1 MRARDKIKKWLL
13 LCVAMVL
20 WGGMAHAAE
29 LPSTPADTC
38 RILAFCNPPEAGTIT
53 GSLSGDYAIGTVLT
67 FTAEAN
73 PGYYFSNWTNGFGE
87 VVSVSKTYTHVVTYH
102 CILIANF
109 TNHPGIGNLVTN
121 ADGSQG
127 VLFHVNPEG
136 TEGWMVALDDA
147 STSCRWGDNTNVLAL
162 HEMPFQLPIALEDQ
176 SGYLNTSILR
186 NLQDPANGYAA
197 SVVDFDNSWYLP
209 SVGQLRK
216 LYSALPFI
224 ETAITDAGGTTMSD
238 GSYWSS
244 SEYSSGEAFSP
255 AFALNSLPKGASCRV
270 RAIRN
275 YVMAGN
281 NVVLVASNNNSY
293 GTATVSGNGT
303 FTNGQLVTV
312 TATPNAGY
320 AFDHWSE
327 DGVAVSYDAQYQ
339 FTFTRSRSLVAH
351 FALKGSVGSIISNAD
366 GSKGVVFWQ
375 SPDGTEG
382 LMVAL
387 EDTSEGCAWGEN
399 VNALTLIN
407 KPFNLPIALEDISG
421 NTNTR
426 CIRKHQGTDN
436 GYAASVVDFEHGWYL
451 PSVGELRKLYAAL
464 PLIEDALAIAGGVT
478 LTTDT
483 YWSST
488 EYNNGTAATATF
500 AISNAYK
507 AGAGRVRAIRHFST
521 LGPNAIAVRANDA
534 ACGTVSGGSSN
545 LAYNQSVTVTATPN
559 EGYVFNYWTENGM
572 IVSYNAQY
580 QFPFSRSRSLV
591 AHFMVPG
598 SVGSVVN
605 NADGSRSVVFWQS
618 PDGTEG
624 LMVAM
629 EDASESCAWGQN
641 VNALT
646 LINKPFNLP
655 VALEDVSGNTNTRC
669 IRNHQGTENEYAA
682 TVVDFEHGWYLPS
695 VGELR
700 KLYAALPQIEP
711 VLLNAGGVMLTEN
724 TYWSST
730 EYTDG
735 TAATAT
741 FTISNANKGDAGRV
755 RAIRH
760 FSTAGVNAIAV
771 KANDATVGT
780 VSGSGNYN
788 NGQTVTVTAT
798 PNAGY
803 TFNYWTENGMIVSF
817 DANYAFPFTRSRS
830 LVANF
835 VLENSVGSVITNE
848 DGSRG
853 VIFHRDPTGIG
864 GWMVALEDASAGC
877 KWNDN
882 FDVPELE
889 NLNPSFTVNLL
900 SDMDGI
906 HNNRILRTAFE
917 ANPEYAVNQ
926 TDYENGWYL
935 PTAGQL
941 RKLYAVMPQIEP
953 VILNAGGVMLTENP
967 YWSSTERTAG
977 QTWAPAFD
985 FNALNKGDAGRVRAI
1000 RNYLMPEEQEGHIFV
1015 GTNGTQW
1022 SDPSNWINPSSN
1034 LLENDDDV
1042 IVATRCVVDEGA
1054 SVRSLTMAAGSTIS
1068 VDEGKTLAATESI
1081 SNTYETRI
1089 NLREGAQLTT
1099 PTENTWFAMK
1109 KTIQGYNNMDGGWY
1123 TIATPAVDNMRADD
1137 MAQGNYDL
1145 FAYDEPTNYWINQKQ
1160 EDGGFAKLNLGQGYL
1175 YANFGTRTLN
1185 FEGQAKASNAAFS
1198 VPVSYTAFAYP
1209 LDGLN
1214 LLGNPFTNNININS
1228 LQVDGITLT
1237 AYYKLQ
1243 YDDAW
1248 MVYTDADNEPIRPA
1262 EGFLIRCVA
1271 GGNVVFNAATKNA
1284 TTNGY
1289 VRLVLY
1295 EADKMLDRTYLKTTK
1310 GEGLGKMEVVR
1321 PPVSLFFRQDDG
1333 DYAIAASKNGK
1344 AEYQLGF
1351 QTVKDGTFTIVTDL
1365 LDAECGYL
1373 HLIDQLTGEDIDLLS
1388 TSSYTFEAKTT
1399 NGVNR
1404 FKLVFSNSE
1413 NANGNE
1419 R

>member
-13 LCVAMVL
+13 LCVAIVL

-53 GSLSGDYAIGTVLT
+53 GNLSGDYAIGTVLT

-73 PGYYFSNWTNGFGE
+73 PGYYFSNWTNGFGD
-87 VVSVSKTYTHVVTYH
+87 VVSVSKTYTHIVTYH

-136 TEGWMVALDDA
+136 TEGWMVALNDA
-147 STSCRWGDNTNVLAL
+147 STSCQWGDNSNVLAL

-197 SVVDFDNSWYLP
+197 SVVDFDNGWYLP

-224 ETAITDAGGTTMSD
+224 ETAITDAGGTTLSEND
-238 GSYWSS
+238 YWAS
-244 SEYSSGEAFSP
+244 SEYSSGQAFSVK
-255 AFALNSLPKGASCRV
+255 FVLNAPNKGGSCRV

-281 NVVLVASNNNSY
+281 NVVLVASNNSSY

-312 TATPNAGY
+312 TATPTAGY

-351 FALKGSVGSIISNAD
+351 FALKGSVGSIISNPD

-387 EDTSEGCAWGEN
+387 EDASEGCSWGEN
-399 VNALTLIN
+399 VNALTLVN
-407 KPFNLPIALEDISG
+407 KPYDLPIALEDVSG

-426 CIRKHQGTDN
+426 CIRNHQGTDN

-500 AISNAYK
+500 ALSNAYK

-591 AHFMVPG
+591 AHFVVPG

-629 EDASESCAWGQN
+629 EDASESCAWGEN

-655 VALEDVSGNTNTRC
+655 IALEDVSGNTNTRC

-682 TVVDFEHGWYLPS
+682 SIVDFEHGWYLPS

-730 EYTDG
+730 EYNDV
-735 TAATAT
+735 TAATVT

-771 KANDATVGT
+771 KANDATLGT

-798 PNAGY
+798 PNEGY

-877 KWNDN
+877 MWNNN

-906 HNNRILRTAFE
+906 HNNRILRNAFE

-953 VILNAGGVMLTENP
+953 VILNAGGVMLTENS

-977 QTWAPAFD
+977 QAWTPAFE
-985 FNALNKGDAGRVRAI
+985 FSASNKGGSCRVRAI
-1000 RNYLMPEEQEGHIFV
+1000 RNYLIPEVEPGKHIFV
-1015 GTNGTQW
+1015 GTNGTLLW
-1022 SDPSNWINPSSN
+1022 SDPNNWINPSKN
-1034 LLENDDDV
+1034 LMDNDDDV
-1042 IVATRCVVDEGA
+1042 IIATRCVVDVDA
-1054 SVRSLTMAAGSTIS
+1054 SVRSLTMAVGSTIS
-1068 VDEGKTLAATESI
+1068 VDEGKILTATESI
-1081 SNTYETRI
+1081 SNTYESRI
-1089 NLREGAQLTT
+1089 NLSEGAQLMN
-1099 PTENTWFAMK
+1099 PTENTWFTLK
-1109 KTIQGYNNMDGGWY
+1109 KSILGYVNNDGGGWY
-1123 TIATPAVDNMRADD
+1123 TIASPAVAGMDADTF
-1137 MAQGNYDL
+1137 AQGNYDL
-1145 FAYDEPTNYWINQKQ
+1145 YYYDEPTSYWINQKMD
-1160 EDGGFAKLNLGQGYL
+1160 DGGFDKLNLGQGYL
-1175 YANFGTRTLN
+1175 YANAALRTFT

-1198 VPVSYTAFAYP
+1198 MPITNTALAYP
-1209 LDGLN
+1209 LNGFN
-1214 LLGNPFTNNININS
+1214 LIGNPYTKNISINS
-1228 LQVDGITLT
+1228 LSLNGI
-1237 AYYKLQ
+1237 AFNSYYKLQ
-1243 YDDAW
+1243 NDTSFV
-1248 MVYTDADNEPIRPA
+1248 VYTNEPILPA
-1262 EGFLIRCVA
+1262 EGFFVRSLA
-1271 GGNVVFNAATKNA
+1271 GDLSFNATAKNAATNA
-1284 TTNGY
+1284 Y

-1295 EADKMLDRTYLKTTK
+1295 EAEKMHDRAYLKTTE
-1310 GEGLGKMEVVR
+1310 GEGLGKMEKGR
-1321 PPVSLFFRQDDG
+1321 PSATLYFRQDDR
-1333 DYAIAASKNGK
+1333 DYAIAVRKDGI

-1351 QTVKDGTFTIVTDL
+1351 QTIYNGTFTIIADL
-1365 LDAECGYL
+1365 MEAECSYL

-1388 TSSYTFEAKTT
+1388 TPSYTFEARTT
-1399 NGVNR
+1399 DNANR
-1404 FKLVFSNSE
+1404 FKLVLSNSE
-1413 NANGNE
+1413 DTNGNE
-1419 R
+1419 K

>member
-13 LCVAMVL
+13 LCVAMLL
-20 WGGMAHAAE
+20 WGGMVHAAE

-87 VVSVSKTYTHVVTYH
+87 VVSISKTYTHVVTYH
-102 CILIANF
+102 CVLIANF

-136 TEGWMVALDDA
+136 TEGWMVALNDA
-147 STSCRWGDNTNVLAL
+147 SPGVQWGDNSNVLAL

-197 SVVDFDNSWYLP
+197 SVVDFDNGWYLP

-224 ETAITDAGGTTMSD
+224 ETAITDAGGTTLSEND
-238 GSYWSS
+238 YWAS
-244 SEYSSGEAFSP
+244 SEYSSGQAFSVN
-255 AFALNSLPKGASCRV
+255 FALNASNKGGSCRV

-312 TATPNAGY
+312 TATPSAGY

-366 GSKGVVFWQ
+366 GSRGVVFWQ

-387 EDTSEGCAWGEN
+387 EDASESCAWGEN
-399 VNALTLIN
+399 VNALTLVN
-407 KPFNLPIALEDISG
+407 KPYDLPIALEDVSG

-426 CIRKHQGTDN
+426 CIRNHQGTDN

-464 PLIEDALAIAGGVT
+464 PLIENALAIAGGVT

-488 EYNNGTAATATF
+488 EYDNGTTATATF
-500 AISNAYK
+500 AISNAPK

-521 LGPNAIAVRANDA
+521 LGPNAVAARANDA

-591 AHFMVPG
+591 AHFVVPG

-655 VALEDVSGNTNTRC
+655 IALEDVSGNTNTRC

-730 EYTDG
+730 EYNDG
-735 TAATAT
+735 TAATVT

-771 KANDATVGT
+771 KANDASVGT

-788 NGQTVTVTAT
+788 NGQSVTVTAT
-798 PNAGY
+798 PNEGY

-853 VIFHRDPTGIG
+853 VIFHRDPAGIG
-864 GWMVALEDASAGC
+864 GWMVALEDASEGC
-877 KWNDN
+877 VWNNN

-906 HNNRILRTAFE
+906 HNNRILRSAFE

-1000 RNYLMPEEQEGHIFV
+1000 CNYLMPEVEPGKHIFV
-1015 GTNGTQW
+1015 GTNGTLLW
-1022 SDPSNWINPSSN
+1022 SDPYNWINPSKN
-1034 LLENDDDV
+1034 LLDNDDDV
-1042 IVATRCVVDEGA
+1042 IIATRCLVDVDA

-1068 VDEGKTLAATESI
+1068 VDEGKILAATESI
-1081 SNTYETRI
+1081 SNTYESRI
-1089 NLREGAQLTT
+1089 NLGEGAQLMN
-1099 PTENTWFAMK
+1099 PTENTWFALK
-1109 KTIQGYNNMDGGWY
+1109 KSILGYVNNDGGGWY
-1123 TIATPAVDNMRADD
+1123 TIASPAVAGMDAETF
-1137 MAQGNYDL
+1137 AQGNYDL
-1145 FAYDEPTNYWINQKQ
+1145 YYYDEPTSYWINQKM
-1160 EDGGFAKLNLGQGYL
+1160 DDDDFNKLNLGQGYL
-1175 YANFGTRTLN
+1175 YANAAPQLFT
-1185 FEGQAKASNAAFS
+1185 FEGQAKASLAEFS
-1198 VPVSYTAFAYP
+1198 KPITCTTSAYP
-1209 LDGLN
+1209 LQGFN
-1214 LLGNPFTNNININS
+1214 LVGNPYTNNINVYN
-1228 LQVDGITLT
+1228 LKVNNVPLT
-1237 AYYKLQ
+1237 SYYKLQ
-1243 YDDAW
+1243 NDTAFV
-1248 MVYTDADNEPIRPA
+1248 VYTNEPILPA
-1262 EGFLIRCVA
+1262 EGFFVRSVA
-1271 GGNVVFNAATKNA
+1271 GDLSFNAAAKDITPNA
-1284 TTNGY
+1284 Y
-1289 VRLVLY
+1289 VRLVLN
-1295 EADKMLDRTYLKTTK
+1295 EADKMLDRAYLKMTE
-1310 GEGLGKMEVVR
+1310 GDGLGKMENGR
-1321 PPVSLFFRQDDG
+1321 PTASLYFRQDDRE
-1333 DYAIAASKNGK
+1333 YAIAVRKDGI
-1344 AEYQLGF
+1344 AEYQIGF
-1351 QTVKDGTFTIVTDL
+1351 QTIYNGTFTITADL

-1388 TSSYTFEAKTT
+1388 TPSYTFEAKTT
-1399 NGVNR
+1399 DNANR
-1404 FKLVFSNSE
+1404 FKLVLSNTE
-1413 NANGNE
+1413 DANGNE
-1419 R
+1419 K